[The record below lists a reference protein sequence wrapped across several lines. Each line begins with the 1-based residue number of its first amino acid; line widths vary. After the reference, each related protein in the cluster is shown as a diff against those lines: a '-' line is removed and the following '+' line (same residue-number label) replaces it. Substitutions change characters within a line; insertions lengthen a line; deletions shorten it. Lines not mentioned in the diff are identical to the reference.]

1 MLGPPDGWIAAAR
14 WWRQWGKLVRPRTT
28 ALDFIHDYTYWADG
42 TRPLTL
48 DDLKGGW
55 G

>member
-14 WWRQWGKLVRPRTT
+14 WWRAKGTLSRARTT
-28 ALDFIHDYTYWADG
+28 ALDFIHDYAYWAEQA
-42 TRPLTL
+42 RPVTL